1 MKVEGEFEMKRICMT
16 LIMASTLLLPVHAD
30 DDKPIQFSGL
40 PRTAQQFVMQ
50 NFADKK
56 VALAKMESDFFG
68 KNYDVIF
75 VNGDKVEFDRSGNW
89 KKIKCKYSQVSAS
102 LVPNPIMVYVRD
114 NYPECKIIELEKE
127 ENTYEAKLSN
137 GWELKF
143 NKNFEL
149 IDLDK

>member
-1 MKVEGEFEMKRICMT
+1 MT

-89 KKIKCKYSQVSAS
+89 KKIKCKHSQVPAS

-127 ENTYEAKLSN
+127 GNTYEAKLSN

>member
-1 MKVEGEFEMKRICMT
+1 MYDFRIGQYAVITRLCRRRQT
-16 LIMASTLLLPVHAD
+16 H
-30 DDKPIQFSGL
+30 PILGIA
-40 PRTAQQFVMQ
+40 TV
-50 NFADKK
+50 ADKK

-89 KKIKCKYSQVSAS
+89 EKIKCKYSQVPAS
-102 LVPNPIMVYVRD
+102 LIPNQIMVYVRN
-114 NYPECKIIELEKE
+114 NYPDSKIIELEKE
-127 ENTYEAKLSN
+127 RNTYEAKLSN

>member
-1 MKVEGEFEMKRICMT
+1 MT

-89 KKIKCKYSQVSAS
+89 KKIKCKYSQVPAS

-127 ENTYEAKLSN
+127 GKTYEAKLSN

>member
-89 KKIKCKYSQVSAS
+89 KKIKCKYSQVPAS
-102 LVPNPIMVYVRD
+102 LVPNPSMGYVRD
-114 NYPECKIIELEKE
+114 NSPECKIIEVEKE
-127 ENTYEAKLSN
+127 GNTYEAKLSN

>member
-1 MKVEGEFEMKRICMT
+1 MT

-40 PRTAQQFVMQ
+40 PRTVQQFVMQ

-89 KKIKCKYSQVSAS
+89 KKIKCKYSQVPAS

-127 ENTYEAKLSN
+127 GNTYEAKLSN

>member
-1 MKVEGEFEMKRICMT
+1 MT

-68 KNYDVIF
+68 KTYDVIF

-89 KKIKCKYSQVSAS
+89 KKIKCKYSQVPAS

-127 ENTYEAKLSN
+127 GNTYEAKLSN

>member
-1 MKVEGEFEMKRICMT
+1 MT

-89 KKIKCKYSQVSAS
+89 KKIKCKYSQVPAS
-102 LVPNPIMVYVRD
+102 LVPNLIMVYVRD

-127 ENTYEAKLSN
+127 GNTYEAKISN

>member
-1 MKVEGEFEMKRICMT
+1 MKRICMT
-16 LIMASTLLLPVHAD
+16 FVLASTLLLPVYAD
-30 DDKPIQFSGL
+30 DDKPIQFSEL
-40 PRTAQQFVMQ
+40 PQTAQLFVKQ

-89 KKIKCKYSQVSAS
+89 KKIKCKYSQVPSS
-102 LVPNPIMVYVRD
+102 LIPNQITVYVRD
-114 NYPECKIIELEKE
+114 NYPDSKIIELEKE
-127 ENTYEAKLSN
+127 RNIYEAKLSN

>member
-1 MKVEGEFEMKRICMT
+1 MKRICMT

-75 VNGDKVEFDRSGNW
+75 VNGDKVEFGRSGNW
-89 KKIKCKYSQVSAS
+89 KKIKCKYSQVPAS

>member
-1 MKVEGEFEMKRICMT
+1 MT

-75 VNGDKVEFDRSGNW
+75 VNGDKVEFDSSGNW
-89 KKIKCKYSQVSAS
+89 KKIKCKYSQVPAS

-127 ENTYEAKLSN
+127 GNTYEAKLSN

>member
-1 MKVEGEFEMKRICMT
+1 MT

-89 KKIKCKYSQVSAS
+89 KKIKCKYSQVPAS

-127 ENTYEAKLSN
+127 GNTYEAKLSN

>member
-1 MKVEGEFEMKRICMT
+1 MT

-89 KKIKCKYSQVSAS
+89 KKIKCKYSQVPAS

-127 ENTYEAKLSN
+127 GNTYEAKLSN

-143 NKNFEL
+143 NKKFEL

>member
-16 LIMASTLLLPVHAD
+16 LIMDSTLLLPVNAA

-89 KKIKCKYSQVSAS
+89 KKIKCKYSQVPAS

-127 ENTYEAKLSN
+127 GNTYEAKLSN

>member
-1 MKVEGEFEMKRICMT
+1 MT

-40 PRTAQQFVMQ
+40 PRTAQQFVMR

-89 KKIKCKYSQVSAS
+89 KKIKCKYSQVPAS

-127 ENTYEAKLSN
+127 GNTYEAKLSN

-143 NKNFEL
+143 NMNFEL

>member
-1 MKVEGEFEMKRICMT
+1 MT

-56 VALAKMESDFFG
+56 VALAKMESDFFQQ
-68 KNYDVIF
+68 NYDVIF

-89 KKIKCKYSQVSAS
+89 KKIKCKYSQVPAS

-127 ENTYEAKLSN
+127 GNTYEAKLSN

>member
-1 MKVEGEFEMKRICMT
+1 MT

-56 VALAKMESDFFG
+56 VALAKMESDFFP

-89 KKIKCKYSQVSAS
+89 KKIKCKYSQVPAS

-127 ENTYEAKLSN
+127 GNTYEAKLSN

>member
-1 MKVEGEFEMKRICMT
+1 MT

-56 VALAKMESDFFG
+56 VALAKMESDFFR

-89 KKIKCKYSQVSAS
+89 KKIKCKYSQVPAS

-127 ENTYEAKLSN
+127 GNTYEAKLSN

>member
-1 MKVEGEFEMKRICMT
+1 MKRICMT
-16 LIMASTLLLPVHAD
+16 FVLASTLLFPVYAD
-30 DDKPIQFSGL
+30 DDKPIQFSEL
-40 PRTAQQFVMQ
+40 PQTAQQFVKQ

-89 KKIKCKYSQVSAS
+89 EKIKCKYSQVPTS
-102 LVPNPIMVYVRD
+102 LIPNQIAVYVRD
-114 NYPECKIIELEKE
+114 NYPDSKIIELEKE
-127 ENTYEAKLSN
+127 RNTYEAKLSN

>member
-1 MKVEGEFEMKRICMT
+1 MT

-89 KKIKCKYSQVSAS
+89 KKIKCKYSQVPAS

-127 ENTYEAKLSN
+127 GNTYEAKLSN
-137 GWELKF
+137 GGELKF

>member
-1 MKVEGEFEMKRICMT
+1 
-16 LIMASTLLLPVHAD
+16 
-30 DDKPIQFSGL
+30 
-40 PRTAQQFVMQ
+40 
-50 NFADKK
+50 
-56 VALAKMESDFFG
+56 MESDFFG

-89 KKIKCKYSQVSAS
+89 EKIKCKYSQVPAS
-102 LVPNPIMVYVRD
+102 LIPNQIMVYVRD
-114 NYPECKIIELEKE
+114 NYPDSKIIELEKE
-127 ENTYEAKLSN
+127 RNTYEAKLSN

>member
-1 MKVEGEFEMKRICMT
+1 MT

-89 KKIKCKYSQVSAS
+89 KKIKCKYSQVPAS

-127 ENTYEAKLSN
+127 GNTYEAKISN

>member
-1 MKVEGEFEMKRICMT
+1 MT

-89 KKIKCKYSQVSAS
+89 KKIKCKYSQVPAS
-102 LVPNPIMVYVRD
+102 LVPNSIMVYVRD

-127 ENTYEAKLSN
+127 GNTYEAKLSN

>member
-1 MKVEGEFEMKRICMT
+1 MT

-40 PRTAQQFVMQ
+40 PRTAQQFVMR

-56 VALAKMESDFFG
+56 VALAKMESDFLG

-89 KKIKCKYSQVSAS
+89 KKIKCKYSQVPAS

-127 ENTYEAKLSN
+127 GNTYEAKLSN

-143 NKNFEL
+143 NMNFEL

>member
-1 MKVEGEFEMKRICMT
+1 MI

-89 KKIKCKYSQVSAS
+89 KKIKCKYSQVPAS

-127 ENTYEAKLSN
+127 GNTYEAKLSN

>member
-1 MKVEGEFEMKRICMT
+1 MI

-89 KKIKCKYSQVSAS
+89 KKIKCKYSQVPAS

-114 NYPECKIIELEKE
+114 NYLECKIIELEKE
-127 ENTYEAKLSN
+127 GNTYEAKLSN

>member
-1 MKVEGEFEMKRICMT
+1 MKRICMT
-16 LIMASTLLLPVHAD
+16 FVLASTLLLPVYAD
-30 DDKPIQFSGL
+30 DDKPIQFSEL
-40 PRTAQQFVMQ
+40 PQTAQQFVKQ

-89 KKIKCKYSQVSAS
+89 EKIKCKYSQVPTS
-102 LVPNPIMVYVRD
+102 LIPNQILVYVRD
-114 NYPECKIIELEKE
+114 NYPDSKIIELEKE
-127 ENTYEAKLSN
+127 RNTYEAKLSN
-137 GWELKF
+137 SWELKF

>member
-1 MKVEGEFEMKRICMT
+1 
-16 LIMASTLLLPVHAD
+16 MASTLLLPVHAD

-89 KKIKCKYSQVSAS
+89 KKIKCKYSQVPAS
-102 LVPNPIMVYVRD
+102 LVPNLIMVYVRD

-127 ENTYEAKLSN
+127 GKTYEAKISN

>member
-1 MKVEGEFEMKRICMT
+1 MKRICMIWALT
-16 LIMASTLLLPVHAD
+16 TILLLPAYAD
-30 DDKPIQFSGL
+30 DDKPIQFSQL
-40 PRTAQQFVMQ
+40 PQTAQQFVNQ
-50 NFADKK
+50 NFGDKK

-89 KKIKCKYSQVSAS
+89 EKIKCQYSQVPTS
-102 LVPNPIMVYVRD
+102 LIPNQIQVYVRS
-114 NYPECKIIELEKE
+114 NYPDNKIIELEKDRS
-127 ENTYEAKLSN
+127 TYEVKLTN